1 MLLLYKDPKG
11 ETIGSTTKAHS
22 VTGNHVSQI
31 QRSNSKSDWEE
42 KVATLEKTLRERD
55 AKIATL
61 MRNGN
66 EKVIISF
73 VTHNYYKLLLCTV
86 VFLFR
91 NQKQMLEKDTH
102 KQLLSRVM

>member
-61 MRNGN
+61 MRNGS

-73 VTHNYYKLLLCTV
+73 VTHNYYKLQGVSSLRSLPPLGGII
-86 VFLFR
+86 LF
-91 NQKQMLEKDTH
+91 KTH
-102 KQLLSRVM
+102 EQ